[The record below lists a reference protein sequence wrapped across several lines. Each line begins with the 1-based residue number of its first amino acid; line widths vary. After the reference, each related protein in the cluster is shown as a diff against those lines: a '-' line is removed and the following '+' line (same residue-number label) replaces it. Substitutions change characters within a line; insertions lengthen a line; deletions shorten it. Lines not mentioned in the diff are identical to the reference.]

1 MKHLHSRQ
9 SKNSKFEHQQFVM
22 PAIAI
27 KKVKSSPV
35 AEVKKMRDYSKE
47 SVFKKKIE
55 KAKAFLEKNGL
66 PDAFTKSK

>member
-1 MKHLHSRQ
+1 
-9 SKNSKFEHQQFVM
+9 M